1 MEPNKEPIEG
11 QIAEEPKKETLV
23 ARKRIF
29 FLLLAIALVVLAFI
43 IWEIVDLSLGGL
55 A

>member
-1 MEPNKEPIEG
+1 MDNQPIEG

-29 FLLLAIALVVLAFI
+29 FLLLAISLIVLAFI
-43 IWEIVDLSLGGL
+43 IWEIVDLCLGGV

>member
-1 MEPNKEPIEG
+1 MDNQPIEG

-29 FLLLAIALVVLAFI
+29 FLLLAISFIVLAFI
-43 IWEIVDLSLGGL
+43 IWEIVDLCLGGV